1 MREKWSAMPFFRQAM
16 LAATVGLMLLFAVLY
31 PIMSS
36 QKGLEY
42 GNDFYKLNVQGD
54 AKVYTG
60 VDHGQKQ
67 FVYTDAPKGDGKKT
81 VCIVR
86 ETAEGYMVDYQI
98 EGQNFG
104 PYQLNKVHLSDLPAA
119 LAQAPLGGGLEI
131 KNTATGEVLFRGG
144 YLVSVGYLL
153 VDENAVTEADKAADP
168 LSRVSVNGFTFF
180 DYKPAVPEEGPS
192 PDDLVHFTLGAGGNL
207 THRGEG
213 AYFALALLVAVFNAV
228 SILYAEELFTWQMS
242 FRVAE
247 PEKAEPSEWE
257 LFGRHVGWCLFL
269 LMELTILLYGLFAI
283 V

>member
-1 MREKWSAMPFFRQAM
+1 MREKWQSMTLYRRAM
-16 LAATVGLMLLFAVLY
+16 LLATVGLMLLFAILY

-42 GNDFYKLNVQGD
+42 GNDFYKLNVRGD

-60 VDHGQKQ
+60 FAHEWRIVNTSIQRSQGRKT
-67 FVYTDAPKGDGKKT
+67 VYTVTETPAGYT
-81 VCIVR
+81 VEC
-86 ETAEGYMVDYQI
+86 QI
-98 EGQNFG
+98 EGQDFG

-119 LAQAPLGGGLEI
+119 LAQVPLGGGLEI

-144 YLVSVGYLL
+144 YLVSAGYFL
-153 VDENAVTEADKAADP
+153 VDENAVTEADEAADP
-168 LSRVSVNGFTFF
+168 LSRVTVNGFTFF

-192 PDDLVHFTLGAGGNL
+192 PYDLVQFTLEAGENL

-213 AYFALALLVAVFNAV
+213 GYFALALLVAVLNAV
-228 SILYAEELFTWQMS
+228 SILYAEELFTWSMS
-242 FRVAE
+242 LRVAE

-257 LFGRHVGWCLFL
+257 LFSRHIGWGLFL
-269 LMELTILLYGLFAI
+269 LTELLILLCGLFAI

>member
-1 MREKWSAMPFFRQAM
+1 MREKWQSMTFYRRAM
-16 LAATVGLMLLFAVLY
+16 LLATVGLMLLFAVLY
-31 PIMSS
+31 PIMSG

-42 GNDFYKLNVQGD
+42 GNDFYKLNVQGE

-60 VDHGQKQ
+60 FAHEWRIGNTIVSSNQGRKT
-67 FVYTDAPKGDGKKT
+67 VYTVTETPAGYT
-81 VCIVR
+81 VEC
-86 ETAEGYMVDYQI
+86 QI
-98 EGQNFG
+98 EGQDFG

-153 VDENAVTEADKAADP
+153 VDENAVTEADKAANP

-192 PDDLVHFTLGAGGNL
+192 PDDLVHFTLGAGENL
-207 THRGEG
+207 THRGDV
-213 AYFALALLVAVFNAV
+213 AYFALALLVAVLNAV
-228 SILYAEELFTWQMS
+228 SILYAEELFVLSMS

-247 PEKAEPSEWE
+247 PEKVEPSEWE

-269 LMELTILLYGLFAI
+269 LTELLILLYGLFAI

>member
-1 MREKWSAMPFFRQAM
+1 MREKWQSMTFYRRAM
-16 LAATVGLMLLFAVLY
+16 LLATVGLMLLFAVLY

-42 GNDFYKLNVQGD
+42 ENDFYKLNVQGE

-60 VDHGQKQ
+60 FAHEWRIGNTIVSSNQGRKT
-67 FVYTDAPKGDGKKT
+67 VYTVTETPAGYT
-81 VCIVR
+81 VGC
-86 ETAEGYMVDYQI
+86 QI
-98 EGQNFG
+98 EGESFG
-104 PYQLNKVHLSDLPAA
+104 PYQLNKVRLSDLPAA

-180 DYKPAVPEEGPS
+180 DYKPAVPEEGPG
-192 PDDLVHFTLGAGGNL
+192 PDDLVHFTLGAGENL

-213 AYFALALLVAVFNAV
+213 VYFVLALLVAVFNAV

-247 PEKAEPSEWE
+247 PEKVEPSEWE